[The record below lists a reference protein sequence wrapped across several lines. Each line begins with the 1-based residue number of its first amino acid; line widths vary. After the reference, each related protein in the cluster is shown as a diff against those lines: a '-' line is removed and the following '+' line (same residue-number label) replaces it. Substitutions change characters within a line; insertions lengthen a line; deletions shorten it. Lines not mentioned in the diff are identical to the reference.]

1 MKKQK
6 KQMRLYD
13 IYKFIVDGRKDTIR
27 NILSWQIYNDDLIVH
42 FSNYTTV
49 HWSILNYQDKKKAIK
64 EVNCEL
70 REIEKVRSKRKT

>member
-42 FSNYTTV
+42 FSNHTTV
-49 HWSILNYQDKKKAIK
+49 HWSILDYQDKKKAIK

>member
-42 FSNYTTV
+42 FSNHTTV
-49 HWSILNYQDKKKAIK
+49 HWEILDYQDKKKAIK

>member
-6 KQMRLYD
+6 KQMRSYD
-13 IYKFIVDGRKDTIR
+13 IYKFIVDGRKDAIR
-27 NILSWQIYNDDLIVH
+27 NILSWHIYNDDLVVH
-42 FSNYTTV
+42 FSNHTTV
-49 HWSILNYQDKKKAIK
+49 HWSILDYQDKKKAIK